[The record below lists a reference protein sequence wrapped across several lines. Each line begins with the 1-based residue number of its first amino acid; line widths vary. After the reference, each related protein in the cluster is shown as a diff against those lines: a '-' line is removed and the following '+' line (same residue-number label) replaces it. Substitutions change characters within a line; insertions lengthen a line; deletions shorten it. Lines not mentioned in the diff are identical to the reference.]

1 MKKNKVNIFRAV
13 LMCLSIILLT
23 IAAFIMPKTVYS
35 IYDRK
40 MIGKEESLSMEIVPY
55 EKEGEFSEQIKSF
68 AMCIYEG
75 DKYQMSA
82 VHMEEG
88 NSSVSNEELNNI
100 VNNEIN
106 LYAYEEFIVDN
117 GMLKVEQLNK
127 RELYT
132 VYINVPENE
141 DGRDSITL
149 WLLNYKL
156 DGSQYNEVEVLI
168 DMEYHKIYDIWVY
181 SDGYQYIV
189 DEKYGYYDAQETE
202 NYLMAE
208 ARKNLF
214 SYDSYDLVDMFVDKM
229 RTYYST
235 NEKLDIVQVSYNDIE
250 DRYIESREYFD
261 NYVQRYLNEKDEN
274 ELLYLFPIAKV
285 YGKNDRGYYMR
296 MGIDGIRNVLQL

>member
-1 MKKNKVNIFRAV
+1 MKRIKLNILKAV

-68 AMCIYEG
+68 AMCIYED

-88 NSSVSNEELNNI
+88 NSTVSNEELNNI
-100 VNNEIN
+100 VNNEIKN
-106 LYAYEEFIVDN
+106 YAYEEFVEAN
-117 GMLKVEQLNK
+117 GVLKVEQLSK

-141 DGRDSITL
+141 DGRDSITF
-149 WLLNYKL
+149 WQLNYKL
-156 DGSQYNEVEVLI
+156 DGNLYREVEVLL
-168 DMEYHKIYDIWVY
+168 DMEYHKIYDFWIY
-181 SDGYQYIV
+181 SDDYKYIV
-189 DEKYGYYDAQETE
+189 DENINIYDLEETE
-202 NYLMAE
+202 SYLKSE

-214 SYDSYDLVDMFVDKM
+214 SYNNYDLVDIFVDKM
-229 RTYYST
+229 RAYYST
-235 NEKLDIVQVSYNDIE
+235 NEKLDIVQVAFNDIE
-250 DRYIESREYFD
+250 DRCIEEREYIDSYIQKFLS
-261 NYVQRYLNEKDEN
+261 QEDEDDIP
-274 ELLYLFPIAKV
+274 YLFPIAKV
-285 YGKNDRGYYMR
+285 FGQNDRGYYLR
-296 MGIDGIRNVLQL
+296 MGIDGIRDLLQL